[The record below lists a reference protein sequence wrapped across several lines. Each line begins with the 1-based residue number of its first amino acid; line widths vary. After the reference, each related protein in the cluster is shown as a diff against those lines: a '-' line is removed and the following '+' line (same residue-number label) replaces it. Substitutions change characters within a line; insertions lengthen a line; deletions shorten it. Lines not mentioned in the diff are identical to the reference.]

1 MRITRRQL
9 RQIIFEALETV
20 ANPDVT
26 FRPGDI
32 VDALGSDSGLW
43 QITGIE
49 GEYAR
54 VKSIGSMLDGSVEKR
69 ILLSR
74 LIRSNDNA

>member
-9 RQIIFEALETV
+9 RQIIREALETS

-26 FRPGDI
+26 FRPGDV
-32 VDALGSDSGLW
+32 VDAMGADSGLW
-43 QITGIE
+43 QVIGIE

-54 VKSIGSMLDGSVEKR
+54 VRSIGSMLDGSVETK
-69 ILLSR
+69 IPLNR

>member
-9 RQIIFEALETV
+9 RQIIIEALETT
-20 ANPDVT
+20 ANPDVV
-26 FRPGDI
+26 FRPGDV
-32 VDALGSDSGLW
+32 VDTMGSDSGLW

-49 GEYAR
+49 GDYAR
-54 VKSIGSMLDGSVEKR
+54 VRSVGSMLDGSVETR
-69 ILLSR
+69 IHLSR

>member
-1 MRITRRQL
+1 MRVTRLQL
-9 RQIIFEALETV
+9 RQIIREALETA

-26 FRPGDI
+26 FRPGDV
-32 VDALGSDSGLW
+32 VDAIGSDSGLW
-43 QITGIE
+43 QVMGVE

-54 VKSIGSMLDGSVEKR
+54 VRSVGSMLDGQVETR

-74 LIRSNDNA
+74 LVRSNDNA